1 MAQIILLLPGPD
13 VLQLANCHKYVTR
26 TTGKRYSEIY
36 TFTTAVGQCAAG
48 VDKILVIGHGSKT
61 GFDGKDPAGGYLSN
75 NGYKPIAPAEVA
87 RGIFDSGLP
96 LDPQH
101 KIAFDTCYAGL
112 DQTPLGND
120 SPMRLVLAELQR
132 LVARANPQA
141 TGLLGLVMS
150 IVAAVTCS
158 PIVPPT
164 ANPRMT
170 GATGPSVTIGP
181 LSAKRLVVPDSNL
194 GTAGLLQDKLTQKH
208 RVDLSAVPDGWD
220 ETLDSATLKRMAQ
233 REYNKLITFANDF
246 RRWLTDPTHT
256 LVDTNPTRKV
266 SL

>member
-1 MAQIILLLPGPD
+1 MAQVILLLPGPD

-26 TTGKRYSEIY
+26 KTGKTYSEIY
-36 TFTTAVGQCAAG
+36 TFATAVGKCATG

-61 GFDGKDPAGGYLSN
+61 GFDGKDPAGGYQLN
-75 NGYKPIAPAEVA
+75 NGYKPISPAEVA

-112 DQTPLGND
+112 DQTPMGDD
-120 SPMRLVLAELQR
+120 SPMHLVLVELQR
-132 LVARANPQA
+132 LVTQANPQA
-141 TGLLGLVMS
+141 TGLLGLFLS

-158 PIVPPT
+158 PVTVPT

-181 LSAKRLVVPDSNL
+181 VNDKRLVVPDRNV
-194 GTAGLLQDKLTQKH
+194 GQAGQLQGRLTQQCG
-208 RVDLSAVPDGWD
+208 VDLSAVPNGWD
-220 ETLDSATLKRMAQ
+220 EALDSATLKQMAQ
-233 REYNKLITFANDF
+233 IEYNRLINFAIAF